1 MRLTNQD
8 RHFGIRRPPLIDEH
22 DTADGEDENVQY
34 ERGKDKSNKVGI
46 ISPTDT
52 PAISSRVSDV
62 VVLGSECRLSGSR
75 DLGFLV
81 KESGLGLRVCG

>member
-8 RHFGIRRPPLIDEH
+8 RHFGIRRPPLVVEH
-22 DTADGEDENVQY
+22 NTADGEDENVQY

-62 VVLGSECRLSGSR
+62 EEHGSECRLSGSK
-75 DLGFLV
+75 GF
-81 KESGLGLRVCG
+81 GGFGQ